1 MFTVKLNRAK
11 KSIAGFIFFAL
22 PYFIFPLDA
31 ELDNPWLCLKAI
43 QETYRDIAGD
53 FFFDSEENDWC
64 IQIRNSY
71 LYWAGGR
78 LLPKK
83 NSLEWKNWKP
93 YISYFYPEAIP
104 NPQDYSKN
112 FIEKLKPDFLIKYRR
127 FEPAPHYGFQYLV
140 YQGKTKNE
148 IIKQLRKIKFFG
160 IEIWVHKRISTALKQ
175 IEKQI
180 MLLQKSDTAVR
191 LFIKNISSCW
201 GFNWR
206 VIADSGKL
214 SNHCWGTAI
223 DILPK
228 NYRNKKI
235 YWYWEASK
243 NNEWMKIPPHKRWA
257 PPEAVIAIFEKEGF
271 IWGGKWDLW
280 DNMHFEYRPELIY
293 IRNFILSKTEDKPKS
308 GNMQLEDN
316 AVLNETTHT
325 PIHPAAKQN
334 QPSPILNTILTLMKV
349 ITQVQ
354 YVTEELQ
361 YTYESAEEFFK
372 AELAEEQEPDEKEI
386 DKIILPDIIE
396 KLAE

>member
-1 MFTVKLNRAK
+1 MFTVKSNATK
-11 KSIAGFIFFAL
+11 KSIAAFIFFVL
-22 PYFIFPLDA
+22 PCFIFSVDM
-31 ELDNPWLCLKAI
+31 ELDNPWLYLKAI
-43 QETYRDIAGD
+43 QETYRDIAGN

-104 NPQDYSKN
+104 NPQDYSN
-112 FIEKLKPDFLIKYRR
+112 SFIEKLKPELLVKHRR
-127 FEPAPHYGFQYLV
+127 YEPAPNYSFHHLV

-160 IEIWVHKRISTALKQ
+160 IEIWVHKRIRTALKR

-180 MLLQKSDTAVR
+180 ILLQKSDPAVR
-191 LFIKNISSCW
+191 LFIKTIGSCW

-228 NYRNKKI
+228 NYRNQKI
-235 YWYWEASK
+235 YWYWEAVK
-243 NNEWMKIPPHKRWA
+243 NNEWMKTPPHKRWA

-293 IRNFILSKTEDKPKS
+293 IRNFILAKAENKPKS
-308 GNMQLEDN
+308 GGTQLEHISTVTEN
-316 AVLNETTHT
+316 AQEA
-325 PIHPAAKQN
+325 ISASSKQN
-334 QPSPILNTILTLMKV
+334 QPSPILRAVLEVARV

-354 YVTEELQ
+354 YLTEELK
-361 YTYESAEEFFK
+361 YKYESAEEFFK
-372 AELAEEQEPDEKEI
+372 AELSGEHEPDEKEI
-386 DKIILPDIIE
+386 DKIILPSAVE
-396 KLAE
+396 ELTE